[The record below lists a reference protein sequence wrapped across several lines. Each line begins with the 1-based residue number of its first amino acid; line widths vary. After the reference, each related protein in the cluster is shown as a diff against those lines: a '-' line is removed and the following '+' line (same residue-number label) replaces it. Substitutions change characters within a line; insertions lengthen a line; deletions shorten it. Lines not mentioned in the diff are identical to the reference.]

1 MQEEGKLTRPCDA
14 CGHFIGGGYKRCPK
28 CNIYL
33 CMMCRITLTKISNKF
48 PAKCPM
54 CGGELE

>member
-1 MQEEGKLTRPCDA
+1 MGEEVNLTRPYDA
-14 CGHFIGGGYKRCPK
+14 CGHFIGGGYKRCPR

-33 CMMCRITLTKISNKF
+33 CMMCRITLAKVTNEF
-48 PAKCPM
+48 PARCPM